1 MAKFINKKEQ
11 VYDFQLTTYGRKML
25 SVGSFRPTYYAFFD
39 DNIVYDTKY
48 IGRHGPDATGFTYTG
63 DAVIQNSI
71 HERIKNETHY
81 LEGLTLFQDLE
92 STLNNNMGRSV
103 NFFNLNDME
112 DKFEPAKDIYKLD
125 NVIGD
130 AFLDGDSQTAPA
142 WKVAALQ
149 SKITSSPTKDTTN
162 DTNIPQINIDA
173 NYVLRVAPRDD
184 WTEAPN
190 SARSIIH
197 TTPDFIDD
205 NVIILEGQD
214 PLLYLEEVNTLI
226 LNDNFEI
233 EVFVRTAED
242 ASRLERKYFSKADPQ
257 VKDGLMTRPIDI
269 EEDLN
274 NPTESNRWWESGPY
288 AFTTNDVEYY
298 FDVLADSEVDQ
309 NIACKGA
316 EIFNKQ
322 SLYIDLDFDCD
333 IDGDERV
340 FFDIY
345 GVVTEPEICLD

>member
-11 VYDFQLTTYGRKML
+11 VFDFQLTTYGRKML

-48 IGRHGPDATGFTYTG
+48 IGRTSGADFTYAG

-130 AFLDGDSQTAPA
+130 AFLDGDPQTAPA

-149 SKITSSPTKDTTN
+149 SKITSSATKDTTN

-173 NYVLRVAPRDD
+173 NYVLRVAPREFVFD
-184 WTEAPN
+184 AQ
-190 SARSIIH
+190 ARDIVTS
-197 TTPDFIDD
+197 TQAFIDD
-205 NVIILEGQD
+205 NIIVLEGNQD
-214 PLLYLEEVNTLI
+214 PLIYLEEVNTQI
-226 LNDNFEI
+226 LNDNFEV

-242 ASRLERKYFSKADPQ
+242 ASRLERKYFKKVAPSI
-257 VKDGLMTRPIDI
+257 VDGLMIDP
-269 EEDLN
+269 N
-274 NPTESNRWWESGPY
+274 
-288 AFTTNDVEYY
+288 AFSPDDEGQGGETQDTNSVEYY